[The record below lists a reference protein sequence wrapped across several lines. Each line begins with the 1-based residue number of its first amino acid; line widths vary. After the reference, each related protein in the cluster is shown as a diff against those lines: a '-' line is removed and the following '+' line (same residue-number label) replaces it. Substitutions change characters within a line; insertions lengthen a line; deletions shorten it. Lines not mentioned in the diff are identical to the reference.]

1 MSLILAFTKMVQAQE
16 FVQKFLGSIADYPFQ
31 EGSSLS
37 AGNIGY
43 NTLMMQKAASQFKN
57 LLKNNPIN

>member
-1 MSLILAFTKMVQAQE
+1 MVQAQE